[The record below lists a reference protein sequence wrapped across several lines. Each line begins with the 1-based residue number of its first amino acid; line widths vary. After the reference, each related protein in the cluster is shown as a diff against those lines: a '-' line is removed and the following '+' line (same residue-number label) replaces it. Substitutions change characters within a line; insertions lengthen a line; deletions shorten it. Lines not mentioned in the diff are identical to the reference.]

1 MDGERRAMSVG
12 VVSRSEGEGML
23 FRAWLVW
30 LFLCLV
36 VWPALGVVM
45 NPGDRV
51 GDYMVGPV
59 LIAIISSV
67 VLWGSIAAGRFII
80 GKKT

>member
-1 MDGERRAMSVG
+1 
-12 VVSRSEGEGML
+12 
-23 FRAWLVW
+23 
-30 LFLCLV
+30 
-36 VWPALGVVM
+36 
-45 NPGDRV
+45 
-51 GDYMVGPV
+51 MVGPV